1 MLLFGFGFYIYI
13 KYNNNN
19 TTNIDLLMDGH
30 FLKMMAIL
38 DLAKKSVYRVDEF
51 RNKYILMYY
60 YNLL

>member
-1 MLLFGFGFYIYI
+1 
-13 KYNNNN
+13 
-19 TTNIDLLMDGH
+19 MDGH

>member
-1 MLLFGFGFYIYI
+1 MDI
-13 KYNNNN
+13 
-19 TTNIDLLMDGH
+19 IDNGAMMDAWDARDGH
-30 FLKMMAIL
+30 FLTKMAIL